1 MNYDNNHAS
10 LYIMDLSVN
19 EKINL
24 LEESLALLDGESS
37 ICESEQQYNDRVKLP
52 RGQTLTP
59 MPQPEFASMPQNVKD
74 SARGE
79 TPGGLRPTLP
89 SQK

>member
-1 MNYDNNHAS
+1 MKNKQMNYDNNHAS

-37 ICESEQQYNDRVKLP
+37 ICESE
-52 RGQTLTP
+52 
-59 MPQPEFASMPQNVKD
+59 
-74 SARGE
+74 
-79 TPGGLRPTLP
+79 
-89 SQK
+89 